1 VKSDQ
6 TLALLGRENPVL
18 EDDLPGSESASAQA
32 LKAQILLHDAGLAAR
47 RPGLRLPRLALRF
60 AVAGVAAAA
69 LAFGVLSVLP
79 GSGPSPVARAAAVLE
94 PARGTILHSVVVE
107 TRVNPDGTRSRG
119 RTESW
124 RLQSPPFDERSVTVG
139 RETATS
145 NGRPEAYLP
154 SENTL
159 HVLPP
164 ATELPPPTGSP
175 GTGDR
180 VLDGVRGYLSS
191 GQAREAGTVTV
202 DGRPA
207 VRIVFAGSRPK
218 STYVVDAATYE
229 PIELRT
235 VADDGTAVTSRFE
248 TYEWLPATA
257 ANRALLSLRKQHP
270 GATVVPDVTVEGFG
284 PDPAKGK

>member
-6 TLALLGRENPVL
+6 TLALLERENPVL
-18 EDDLPGSESASAQA
+18 EDDLPGLESAPAQA
-32 LKAQILLHDAGLAAR
+32 LKARILLDDVGLVAPR
-47 RPGLRLPRLALRF
+47 QGLRLPRLALRL

-69 LAFGVLSVLP
+69 VAFGVLSLLP

-94 PARGTILHSVVVE
+94 PSRGTILHWVAVE
-107 TRVNPDGTRSRG
+107 TRVNPDATRSTG

-124 RLQSPPFDERSVTVG
+124 RLQSPPFDERSVTAG
-139 RETATS
+139 RETATTD
-145 NGRPEAYLP
+145 GRPQAYLP

-164 ATELPPPTGSP
+164 ETELPPSSGSP

-180 VLDGVRGYLSS
+180 ALDGIRGYLSS

-202 DGRPA
+202 DDRRA
-207 VRIVFAGSRPK
+207 VRIVVTGSRPK
-218 STYVVDAATYE
+218 STYLVDATTYE
-229 PIELRT
+229 PIELRG
-235 VADDGTAVTSRFE
+235 VADDGTIVTTRFE
-248 TYEWLPATA
+248 TYELLPATT

-270 GATVVPDVTVEGFG
+270 GATVVRDVTVEGFG